1 MTVGS
6 LGEIVFSVS
15 SEKIETI
22 TNLKISGSANY
33 GKHQLHGGDT
43 VLEFTGRD
51 ADTISFEI
59 TLAERLG
66 VNVEEELEKI
76 ENAER
81 TGEALTFVLGKK
93 IIGKYKWVITKH
105 TVNIKQ
111 VNRELAPVLA
121 SVSLSLS
128 EYAQR

>member
-6 LGEIVFSVS
+6 LGDIIFSVS
-15 SEKIETI
+15 SEKIETL

-51 ADTISFEI
+51 ADQISFEM

-76 ENAER
+76 ENAVR
-81 TGEALTFVLGKK
+81 SGEALTFVIGKK
-93 IIGKYKWVITKH
+93 IVGNYKWVITKY
-105 TVNIKQ
+105 TVNMKQ
-111 VNRELAPVLA
+111 FDRELVPVLA
-121 SVSLSLS
+121 TVSLSLS
-128 EYAQR
+128 EYVQR